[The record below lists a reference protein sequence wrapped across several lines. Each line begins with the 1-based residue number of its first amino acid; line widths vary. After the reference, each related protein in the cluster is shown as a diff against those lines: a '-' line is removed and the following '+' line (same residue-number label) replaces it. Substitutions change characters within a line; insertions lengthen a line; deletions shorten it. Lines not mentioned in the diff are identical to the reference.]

1 VRFGIDMGKKIMVT
15 LSDAQYENLSQATEL
30 GETDSEKLRNAFL
43 IYDSM
48 KDLLEVIKKLK
59 E

>member
-1 VRFGIDMGKKIMVT
+1 MVT
-15 LSDAQYENLSQATEL
+15 LNDAQYVALKALAQL
-30 GETDSEKLRNAFL
+30 GESDSEKLRNSFI
-43 IYDSM
+43 IYSSL

>member
-1 VRFGIDMGKKIMVT
+1 LAKKILVT
-15 LSDAQYENLSQATEL
+15 LTDEQYTKLNQSHAL
-30 GETDSEKLRNAFL
+30 GETDAERLRNSFL
-43 IYDSM
+43 IYDSL

>member
-1 VRFGIDMGKKIMVT
+1 LSKKILVT
-15 LSDAQYENLSQATEL
+15 LTDEQHEKLQKSNSL
-30 GETDSEKLRNAFL
+30 GETDAERLRNSFL
-43 IYDSM
+43 IYDSL

>member
-1 VRFGIDMGKKIMVT
+1 MDTVRRKKVMVT
-15 LSDAQYENLSQATEL
+15 LSEEQYKNLQTAREL
-30 GETDSEKLRNAFL
+30 GESDSEKLRSAFI
-43 IYDSM
+43 IYDSL

>member
-1 VRFGIDMGKKIMVT
+1 MSKKIMVT
-15 LSDAQYENLSQATEL
+15 LSTTQYKNLKSAEEL
-30 GETDSEKLRNAFL
+30 GDTDSEKLRNAFL

-48 KDLLEVIKKLK
+48 KDLLTVIKKLK